1 MQEQFERTA
10 LLIGEDSVERL
21 QKAHVIVFGVGGVG
35 GFVVEALARAGI
47 GSIDIV
53 DNDEVKLSNIN
64 RQIIA
69 LHSTVG
75 KAKVEV
81 MKERIAEIN
90 PFCKV
95 TAHQCFYLPETADQ
109 FDFSKYTYVVDAV
122 DTVTAK
128 LQIITAAKEA
138 IIPVI
143 SCMGTGNKL
152 DPSKFQIADVSKTTV
167 CPLAK
172 VMRRECKARG
182 LKNVKVLY
190 STELPRKPEP
200 ELLKAALKKEHAE
213 ESSVQKRSLPA
224 SISFV
229 PSVAGLMIA
238 GEVIRD
244 IVQMECS

>member
-1 MQEQFERTA
+1 MQQQFERTA
-10 LLIGEDSVERL
+10 LLIGEQALEQLAR
-21 QKAHVIVFGVGGVG
+21 AHVIVFGVGGVG
-35 GFVVEALARAGI
+35 GFVVEALVRAGI
-47 GSIDIV
+47 GNIDIV
-53 DNDEVKLSNIN
+53 DKDNVSLSNIN

-69 LHSTVG
+69 LRSTVG
-75 KAKVEV
+75 RPKVEV

-90 PFCKV
+90 PSCKV
-95 TAHQCFYLPETADQ
+95 TAHQCFYLPDTADQ
-109 FDFSKYTYVVDAV
+109 FDFTKYTYVVDAV

-138 IIPVI
+138 VVPVI

-152 DPSKFQIADVSKTTV
+152 DPSKFQIADISKTTV

-172 VMRRECKARG
+172 VMRRECKERG

-200 ELLKAALKKEHAE
+200 DLLQSALAKENMEDGSAT
-213 ESSVQKRSLPA
+213 KRSIPA

-238 GEVIRD
+238 GEVIRS
-244 IVQMECS
+244 ITQI

>member
-10 LLIGEDSVERL
+10 LLIGEQAMSCLE
-21 QKAHVIVFGVGGVG
+21 QAHVIVFGVGGVG
-35 GFVVEALARAGI
+35 GFVVEALARAGV

-53 DNDEVKLSNIN
+53 DNDKVSQSNIN

-75 KAKVEV
+75 RAKVEV

-90 PFCKV
+90 PSCKV
-95 TAHQCFYLPETADQ
+95 TEHQCFYLPETSDQ
-109 FDFSKYTYVVDAV
+109 FDFTKYTYVVDAV

-138 IIPVI
+138 NVPVI

-152 DPSKFQIADVSKTTV
+152 DPTKFQIADISKTTV

-172 VMRRECKARG
+172 VMRRECKERG

-200 ELLKAALKKEHAE
+200 DLLQAALAKENME
-213 ESSVQKRSLPA
+213 EGTAAKRSIPA

-238 GEVIRD
+238 GEVIRS
-244 IVQMECS
+244 ITQI